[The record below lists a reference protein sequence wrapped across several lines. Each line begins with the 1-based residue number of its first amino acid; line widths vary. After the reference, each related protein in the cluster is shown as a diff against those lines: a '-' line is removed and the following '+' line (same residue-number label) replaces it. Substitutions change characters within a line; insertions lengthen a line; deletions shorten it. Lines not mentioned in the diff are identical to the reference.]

1 MWHGQGWHI
10 ITHGGFLT
18 YFHHD
23 ASGAVTFVTPWSG
36 EKIWGIVKVKGNYS
50 PDNRVDLF
58 EEFNAIL
65 DESSTPSEERFVME
79 TVLLKEGD
87 ML

>member
-1 MWHGQGWHI
+1 MWCGQGWDI

-23 ASGAVTFVTPWSG
+23 ASGAVTFVTPRSG
-36 EKIWGIVKVKGNYS
+36 KKIWGIVKVKGNYS

-58 EEFNAIL
+58 EEFDDIL
-65 DESSTPSEERFVME
+65 DESSTPSEERFEMG